1 MSDIPKKEVAFTFVE
16 AWSRLES
23 ALKRELHT

>member
-16 AWSRLES
+16 AWSLES